1 MMKYHNLWIGIVY
14 PLILGFLVFVSA
26 FVVKYIIKSRDFEQ
40 QYLLATTDGLTELYN
55 HRYFQE
61 QMKMQVEQAKR
72 YEAPFS
78 LIIIDI
84 DYFKKF
90 NDTFGHQ
97 AGDAVLRQ
105 VAQLLKQ
112 SVRATDIVCRYGGEE
127 MSIILP
133 NTPKDMSVVT
143 AEKIC
148 KRVATKRFRLNNYQE
163 SNVTISLGVS
173 TFPDD
178 GETAAE
184 IIEAADKRLYQSKN
198 NGRNQVN

>member
-1 MMKYHNLWIGIVY
+1 
-14 PLILGFLVFVSA
+14 
-26 FVVKYIIKSRDFEQ
+26 
-40 QYLLATTDGLTELYN
+40 
-55 HRYFQE
+55 
-61 QMKMQVEQAKR
+61 MKMQVEQSKR
-72 YEAPFS
+72 YGTPFS

-90 NDTFGHQ
+90 NDKFGHQ

-105 VAQLLKQ
+105 VAQILKLN
-112 SVRATDIVCRYGGEE
+112 VRATDIACRYGGEE

-133 NTPKDMSVVT
+133 NTSKKLSFTT

-148 KRVATKRFRLNNYQE
+148 KRVASNKFKLNSTDE
-163 SNVTISLGVS
+163 ENVTISLGVA

-178 GETAAE
+178 GETASE

>member
-1 MMKYHNLWIGIVY
+1 
-14 PLILGFLVFVSA
+14 
-26 FVVKYIIKSRDFEQ
+26 
-40 QYLLATTDGLTELYN
+40 
-55 HRYFQE
+55 
-61 QMKMQVEQAKR
+61 MQVEQAKR

-133 NTPKDMSVVT
+133 NTPKDMSVIT

-148 KRVATKRFRLNNYQE
+148 KRVAAKRFRLNNSQE
-163 SNVTISLGVS
+163 SNVTISLGVA

-178 GETAAE
+178 GTSAAE